1 MKDFF
6 VFGMGFA
13 SGWAARTN
21 ADSLREMAVNL
32 IASGYRGADRL
43 RTKVETEREFLQD
56 LVAEGRAHYEA
67 HLKTTETETVSEE
80 PVPNSPTEQRIRAA

>member
-1 MKDFF
+1 MRDFF

-21 ADSLREMAVNL
+21 ADSLREAAVTM
-32 IASGYRGADRL
+32 IAAGYKGAERL
-43 RTKVETEREFLQD
+43 RTMVATEREFLED

-67 HLKTTETETVSEE
+67 RNEADSAPEAPAAE
-80 PVPNSPTEQRIRAA
+80 PTTEQRIRAA

>member
-1 MKDFF
+1 MRDIF

-21 ADSLREMAVNL
+21 ADSLREAAVTL
-32 IASGYRGADRL
+32 IAAGYKGAERL
-43 RTKVETEREFLQD
+43 RVMVETEREFLQD

-67 HLKTTETETVSEE
+67 QVETESPSEAAAAE
-80 PVPNSPTEQRIRAA
+80 PTTEQRIRAA